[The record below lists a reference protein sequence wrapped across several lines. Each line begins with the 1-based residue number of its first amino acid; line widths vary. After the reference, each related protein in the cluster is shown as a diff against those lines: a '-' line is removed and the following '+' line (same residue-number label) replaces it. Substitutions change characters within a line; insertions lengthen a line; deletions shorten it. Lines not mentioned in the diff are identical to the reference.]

1 MGEQQRVRLI
11 LNEDEEHHHGQVLAK
26 LLPGADRLEC
36 LAAFATNSGIEFI
49 LNKLRAGL
57 VAGLEA
63 RFAIGLDCYLT
74 EPRLLR
80 TLLQLSKKY
89 RLQLYITDDEGKEK
103 HTTFHPKIYA
113 ISHSIGST
121 VLIGSA
127 NLTNGGLYGN
137 YEASARIDDPN
148 SVLMQ
153 SISRHI
159 DELIEQAVL
168 VPATKANIDN
178 YERSYTIY
186 QDQRY
191 LADRHFE
198 RAKSQIGIYTET
210 LRDILQEMK
219 NNTSEAGFETQ
230 RNIRGENR
238 KEAARR
244 IIALASTEK
253 LEADA
258 FVKHFE
264 NLILLFHSGGLQR
277 GKTVI
282 ATNADEFQAALLD
295 IVTSKEL
302 TPGEAYQLLLDHFNK
317 IPRAGVN
324 LLTEILIAI
333 DCERFAVMNQNA
345 VSGLRRANIYDFPPK
360 PLKDNVNAEC
370 YARYCQQAD
379 IVRQELGLANF
390 TELDALFNYAYWRQ
404 EEEEEEE
411 V

>member
-295 IVTSKEL
+295 IVTSKE
-302 TPGEAYQLLLDHFNK
+302 
-317 IPRAGVN
+317 
-324 LLTEILIAI
+324 
-333 DCERFAVMNQNA
+333 QNS
-345 VSGLRRANIYDFPPK
+345 SGRREPSYGNSNCD
-360 PLKDNVNAEC
+360 
-370 YARYCQQAD
+370 
-379 IVRQELGLANF
+379 
-390 TELDALFNYAYWRQ
+390 
-404 EEEEEEE
+404 
-411 V
+411 